1 MSITLIRFSSY
12 FENMGFRENLKSQLQ
27 YSGLLVK
34 ELADRSGIKKKTL
47 DSYLGIRGYTPSVEA
62 AVSIAQA
69 LGVSVEYL
77 VTGREGPKE
86 RLLSSFPQDIQEVV
100 HTLERMNAK
109 DRRIVLTLASALRD
123 R

>member
-1 MSITLIRFSSY
+1 
-12 FENMGFRENLKSQLQ
+12 MGFRENLKSQLQ

-47 DSYLGIRGYTPSVEA
+47 DSYLGIRGYMPSAEA

-77 VTGREGPKE
+77 VTGRECRQE

-100 HTLERMNAK
+100 CTLERMNAK
-109 DRRIVLTLASALRD
+109 DRRIVLTLASSLRD